1 MEQKKV
7 IRQEDQKML
16 REDSWEKDEQLQ
28 VLSDDQSWRSYMQ
41 QFLT

>member
-41 QFLT
+41 QLLT

>member
-28 VLSDDQSWRSYMQ
+28 VLSDDQS
-41 QFLT
+41 

>member
-16 REDSWEKDEQLQ
+16 REDSWEKDEQFQ
-28 VLSDDQSWRSYMQ
+28 VLSDDQRWRSYMQ
-41 QFLT
+41 QLLT